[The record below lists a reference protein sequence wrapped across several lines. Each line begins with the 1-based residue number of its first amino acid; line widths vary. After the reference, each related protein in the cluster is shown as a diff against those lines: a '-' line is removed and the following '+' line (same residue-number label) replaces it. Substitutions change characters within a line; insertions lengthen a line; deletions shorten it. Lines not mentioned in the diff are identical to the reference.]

1 MVHLRD
7 FPVAGP
13 VWGDLVGQL
22 TIVANINQDIYTGDG
37 TGYGIAILLVTEWN
51 GLAGTFDGR
60 SQWKYTNF
68 MVSTGQF
75 VGHGTGD
82 FEGMQMMENFYD
94 EGDHT
99 VLSGTILNP
108 HGDKIFILKRVY
120 L

>member
-1 MVHLRD
+1 MLHLRD

-22 TIVANINQDIYTGDG
+22 TIIANVNQDIDTGNG
-37 TGYGIAILLVTEWN
+37 TVYGTAVLDITWN
-51 GLAGTFDGR
+51 GMTGIFEVR

-68 MVSTGQF
+68 AVSTGQF

-82 FEGMQMMENFYD
+82 FEGMQMMANFHD

-108 HGDKIFILKRVY
+108 HGD
-120 L
+120 

>member
-22 TIVANINQDIYTGDG
+22 TIVANVNQDIDTGDG
-37 TGYGIAILLVTEWN
+37 AVCVTAVLDITWN
-51 GLAGTFDGR
+51 GMTGIFEVR

-68 MVSTGQF
+68 AVSTGQF

-82 FEGMQMMENFYD
+82 FEGMQMMANFHD

-99 VLSGTILNP
+99 VLSGIILNP
-108 HGDKIFILKRVY
+108 HGD
-120 L
+120 